1 MMRRRS
7 VLIEVL
13 YICFCLAYAKISV
26 KTVLEGQ
33 PVMVPVLKTSA
44 LGIKDDQLFTFFKG
58 NSTSNRDVLCAQY
71 FCDNG
76 KCHNDPS
83 TVAQFIVQG
92 DEIFLNIRNASITDS
107 GQYRVSHNG
116 VTIVCNFTLD
126 VYKSEQM
133 KNLIQTD
140 NPESLTWLVPIIAVS
155 AVCCTAGLIITA
167 VIFCRCM
174 WKKNVDPETKRSAS
188 EQELMVVKTEPKDSL
203 LP

>member
-1 MMRRRS
+1 MRRRS

-76 KCHNDPS
+76 KCVNDPS

-92 DEIFLNIRNASITDS
+92 DEIFLIIRNASITDS

-116 VTIVCNFTLD
+116 VTIVSNFTLD
-126 VYKSEQM
+126 VHKSEKVM
-133 KNLIQTD
+133 TE
-140 NPESLTWLVPIIAVS
+140 NPESLTWFVPAIIAVS
-155 AVCCTAGLIITA
+155 AVCCTVGLIITA
-167 VIFCRCM
+167 VIYCRCM
-174 WKKNVDPETKRSAS
+174 WKMNVDPETKRSAS